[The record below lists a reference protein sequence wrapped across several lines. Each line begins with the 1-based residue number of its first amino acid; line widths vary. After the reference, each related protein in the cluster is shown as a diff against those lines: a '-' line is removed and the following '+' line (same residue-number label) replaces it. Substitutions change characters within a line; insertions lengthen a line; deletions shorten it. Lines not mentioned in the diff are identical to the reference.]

1 MLRAT
6 TVCTFSTSQFQKWSV
21 AILAHVFIAPNLPPI
36 PFAFFPM
43 STKRGPA
50 SSPNKPD
57 AHKHH
62 KGPTTAEEVTL
73 KDLGKMM
80 SVITKDM
87 GSMKEDLA
95 AIKGNTVTKG
105 ELEEFKEKQEEFIKD
120 SVKAEVQQHLQEL
133 KARNHAFQE
142 YIHQKMF
149 EDVKCKAKLDGSS
162 TTWTEATI
170 TSDPSI
176 AEITKRTAPMWSSL
190 GTRTEKEWEKQF

>member
-1 MLRAT
+1 M
-6 TVCTFSTSQFQKWSV
+6 
-21 AILAHVFIAPNLPPI
+21 
-36 PFAFFPM
+36 
-43 STKRGPA
+43 
-50 SSPNKPD
+50 
-57 AHKHH
+57 
-62 KGPTTAEEVTL
+62 

-105 ELEEFKEKQEEFIKD
+105 QLEEFKEKQEEFIKD